1 MSTAN
6 SSSAVW
12 LPPLVTLARRA
23 TFDATRTEAGPDS
36 DTAGSV
42 VAGVCATLA

>member
-1 MSTAN
+1 VSTAN

-12 LPPLVTLARRA
+12 APPLVTLARRG
-23 TFDATRTEAGPDS
+23 TSDAMGTDVGPVS
-36 DTAGSV
+36 ETAGSV